1 MWGIA
6 FNSRNE
12 ILVEFFKSKN
22 GDSLLVAEI
31 IAIEEKIDMALNKSK
46 KKACF
51 FSDTKTCI
59 DSISDTQHNGPWQIH
74 APLL

>member
-12 ILVEFFKSKN
+12 ILVEFFKSRN

-31 IAIEEKIDMALNKSK
+31 IAIEEKIDIALNKSK

-51 FSDTKTCI
+51 F
-59 DSISDTQHNGPWQIH
+59 QGHQNMH
-74 APLL
+74 